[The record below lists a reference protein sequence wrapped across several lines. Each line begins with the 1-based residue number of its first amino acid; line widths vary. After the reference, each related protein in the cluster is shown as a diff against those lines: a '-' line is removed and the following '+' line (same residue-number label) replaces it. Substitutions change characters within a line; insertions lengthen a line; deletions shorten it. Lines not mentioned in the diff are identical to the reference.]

1 MKRHFVKTE
10 NYTRLLAAVEAMKQ
24 RGSLSACLCLVEGQP
39 GVGKTRNVSAWG
51 AGGGVVLVKGHVG
64 MSLSGLRWKVSEQL
78 GIKHRGNATA
88 EVDAQIAALREH
100 GTPIVFDEAQ
110 YGLAMKNGAVRQA
123 GIEYLRDVAER
134 AQTYVLLVVHESEV
148 RGFSETAHI
157 RTRIAYRCRMTE
169 ASEADTAR
177 FVQECCEVP
186 VGEGVAAIL
195 HAQSQGRYRLLEN
208 AVAVV
213 EALAKNRG
221 LAKVEAADLKGL
233 QLIVDH
239 EASLVPKVIR
249 SSKGA
254 AR

>member
-1 MKRHFVKTE
+1 M
-10 NYTRLLAAVEAMKQ
+10 RLCAVSGGGA
-24 RGSLSACLCLVEGQP
+24 GSTAGATMADVFLGGLDPA
-39 GVGKTRNVSAWG
+39 

-78 GIKHRGNATA
+78 GLKHRGNATA

-110 YGLAMKNGAVRQA
+110 YGLAMKNGPVKQA
-123 GIEYLRDVAER
+123 GIEYLRDLAER

-157 RTRIAYRCRMTE
+157 RTRIACRCRMTE

-177 FVQECCEVP
+177 FVAECCEVP
-186 VGEGVAAIL
+186 IESDLAGVL
-195 HAQSQGRYRLLEN
+195 HKQSQGRYRLLEN

-221 LAKVEAADLKGL
+221 LAKVCAADLAGL
-233 QLIVDH
+233 QLVVDH
-239 EASLVPKVIR
+239 EAALVPRIVR
-249 SSKGA
+249 GKGA
-254 AR
+254 GK

>member
-186 VGEGVAAIL
+186 VGEGVAGIL
-195 HAQSQGRYRLLEN
+195 HQQSQGRYRLLEN